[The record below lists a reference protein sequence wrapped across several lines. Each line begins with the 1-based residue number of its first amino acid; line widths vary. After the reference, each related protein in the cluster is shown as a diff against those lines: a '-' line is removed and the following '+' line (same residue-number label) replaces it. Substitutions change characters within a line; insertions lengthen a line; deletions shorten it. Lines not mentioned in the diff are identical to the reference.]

1 YISVKFLTKPA
12 PHKGSVPLQD
22 ADQPGSCNIT
32 DNDVTTMAP
41 RKVYF
46 RITTEN
52 FLLEVQMENKP
63 AWLPACYERWNS
75 SLGNQI
81 CRHLGQIRL
90 MQHKGVNL
98 TDIGPNYTQGFAQ
111 ITHKQTT
118 DIENMWHFRE
128 TCTSSKVVAL
138 KCYECGIRSKTAR
151 IIGGSDAMLG
161 RWPWQV
167 SLYHNSKHMCG
178 GTIITH
184 QWIITAAHCV
194 YKTRIEPNASLPLRA
209 PQMLPHAVTVPRRLA
224 RDSPPALQAVI
235 LLLMNKLIDNFCH
248 LQPLQNSRLLVTVN
262 DTDTDIIRPVCLP
275 GINQEFPGGTQC
287 WISGW
292 GYTRPDNFHIP
303 DTLKEASVPLISTKK
318 CNSSCMYDGEITPRM
333 LCAGYPEGKTD
344 ACQGDSGGPLVC
356 EDGNVWHLVGVVSW
370 GTGCAEP
377 NHPGVYT
384 KVVELLHWI
393 YEIIEVK

>member
-1 YISVKFLTKPA
+1 MWPLEWELIGSPGSFEMKQRLHEDSQDILGPVKFKMDA
-12 PHKGSVPLQD
+12 ASAKGKMKGSSEFTPEAQSKFQKTL
-22 ADQPGSCNIT
+22 G
-32 DNDVTTMAP
+32 
-41 RKVYF
+41 
-46 RITTEN
+46 
-52 FLLEVQMENKP
+52 FLCTIGLLAGTAVGM
-63 AWLPACYERWNS
+63 WL
-75 SLGNQI
+75 L
-81 CRHLGQIRL
+81 
-90 MQHKGVNL
+90 
-98 TDIGPNYTQGFAQ
+98 
-111 ITHKQTT
+111 
-118 DIENMWHFRE
+118 
-128 TCTSSKVVAL
+128 
-138 KCYECGIRSKTAR
+138 ECGIRSKTAR

-194 YKTRIEPNASLPLRA
+194 YNYRLPEVSHWLVYAGMVTRSFVEPDHIGYPVETIIYNQNYDDRSHDYDIALMKLKSPL
-209 PQMLPHAVTVPRRLA
+209 
-224 RDSPPALQAVI
+224 
-235 LLLMNKLIDNFCH
+235 NF
-248 LQPLQNSRLLVTVN
+248 
-262 DTDTDIIRPVCLP
+262 TDIIRPVCLP

-393 YEIIEVK
+393 YEIIEVKDYTLRTAVPSWKRSNVTHAPCPMLVK

>member
-1 YISVKFLTKPA
+1 MSSSEFTPEAQSKFQKTL
-12 PHKGSVPLQD
+12 G
-22 ADQPGSCNIT
+22 
-32 DNDVTTMAP
+32 
-41 RKVYF
+41 
-46 RITTEN
+46 
-52 FLLEVQMENKP
+52 FLCTIGLLAGTAVGM
-63 AWLPACYERWNS
+63 WL
-75 SLGNQI
+75 L
-81 CRHLGQIRL
+81 
-90 MQHKGVNL
+90 
-98 TDIGPNYTQGFAQ
+98 
-111 ITHKQTT
+111 
-118 DIENMWHFRE
+118 
-128 TCTSSKVVAL
+128 
-138 KCYECGIRSKTAR
+138 ECGIRSKTAR

-194 YKTRIEPNASLPLRA
+194 YK
-209 PQMLPHAVTVPRRLA
+209 
-224 RDSPPALQAVI
+224 
-235 LLLMNKLIDNFCH
+235 
-248 LQPLQNSRLLVTVN
+248 
-262 DTDTDIIRPVCLP
+262 PVCLP

-393 YEIIEVK
+393 YEIIEVKDYTLRTAVPSWKRSNVTHAPCPMLVK